1 MIIVI
6 NSQGKV
12 VTQQYENIFQGS
24 NKVNV
29 VNLLAPFSSNVI
41 FKASFELPDGTI
53 KPENLDGY
61 TMTPSLKITDD
72 LNSWRLP
79 IEFPISQHYGVIS
92 MQLRGYIGEEIV
104 CSSLVKIPVHKG
116 IPYDK
121 DTDIEPSQYDE
132 LLQLIQDLTARLS
145 DKVDIVNNTYEI
157 ASEVN
162 EDTVGVYY
170 VYDSENGVYNVK
182 YLPENYEQ
190 NVTYFRLISTGRV
203 ANNSNGVYLEFGDEN
218 QKVKFDI
225 TKEKVTINGVQVITF
240 DDLIAQNVKYDNS
253 SSGLNSN
260 NAQEVIDEL
269 KNIIDNIKNSQ
280 VVEIGELTITPSE
293 WVKNQDNIYEY
304 KFKNSAFKEALIQAP
319 IITPNDETINNLNAN
334 NILVYPQ
341 IDVYQEDENVA
352 VAIIRVDT
360 LPTFNFVAS
369 VKLQGTVVTAE
380 TSGIKASYILFDE
393 NQNIPVKNVQKAIEK
408 VQTNLETFN
417 ATYNQEKLSFIT
429 TDANGKI
436 PASLLPSYVDD
447 VIEGYLHQTVFYET
461 RTGAGTEEEPYEYSN
476 AITPLSGKIY
486 VDLTTEKTYRWS
498 GTQYT
503 IIKGDLRLGT
513 TNGTAYDG
521 ASGQANRNDI
531 DQIINGQKVVGK
543 CQTLTGNIEQNVIGV
558 TQNVDDNSTKIATTE
573 FVKNALNDYN
583 PKETLLETDTP
594 VKTFDFA
601 NSNLKHGDEL
611 EIHYKIY
618 GDDAVSSGF
627 VGEKIKN
634 IKISNNISRGLFYQD
649 LNYNLIFIG
658 RPVVEDNSVLVIQ
671 TINESFTIYNN
682 ELQGKIGGFNIGNIN
697 YSYTQYDID
706 VDGSITVSHPGHV
719 YYGIT
724 AIYRTKKGDI

>member
-79 IEFPISQHYGVIS
+79 IEFPISQNYGVIS

-145 DKVDIVNNTYEI
+145 DKVDIVNNIYEI
-157 ASEVN
+157 ANEVN

-190 NVTYFRLISTGRV
+190 NVTYFRLTSTGRV

-225 TKEKVTINGVQVITF
+225 SKEKVTINGVQVITF
-240 DDLIAQNVKYDNS
+240 DELIAQNVKYDNS

-260 NAQEVIDEL
+260 NAQAVIDEL

-280 VVEIGELTITPSE
+280 VVELGDISIAPSD
-293 WVKNQDNIYEY
+293 WKRNANGTYEY
-304 KFKNSAFKEALIQAP
+304 EFKHNSFKDALIQAP
-319 IITPNDETINNLNAN
+319 IITPDDNTINNLNSSG
-334 NILVYPQ
+334 ILVYPQ
-341 IDVYQEDENVA
+341 IDVYQQAENVA
-352 VAIIRVDT
+352 VATIRVDK
-360 LPTFNFVAS
+360 LPNFSFVAS
-369 VKLQGTVVTAE
+369 VKLQGTVTTSD
-380 TSGIKASYILFDE
+380 TSGIKASYIVFE
-393 NQNIPVKNVQKAIEK
+393 ETPKIQERNVQKAVER
-408 VQTNLETFN
+408 VQTNLDDFKSS
-417 ATYNQEKLSFIT
+417 YNQEKISFIT
-429 TDANGKI
+429 TDTNGKI

-461 RTGAGTEEEPYEYSN
+461 RIVDEENETYEN
-476 AITPLSGKIY
+476 PIVPVSGKIY
-486 VDLTTEKTYRWS
+486 VDLTTGKTYRWS

-503 IIKGDLRLGT
+503 IIKGDLGIGT

-521 ASGQANRNDI
+521 ANGQANRNDI

-558 TQNVDDNSTKIATTE
+558 TQNVNDNSTKIATTE

-594 VKTFDFA
+594 VRTFDFA
-601 NSNLKHGDEL
+601 NSNLQHGDEL
-611 EIHYKIY
+611 EIHYKIA
-618 GDDAVSSGF
+618 GDDSIRSGF

-649 LNYNLIFIG
+649 FNYNLVSIG
-658 RPVVEDNSVLVIQ
+658 GPVVADDSVLVIQ
-671 TINESFTIYNN
+671 VISESFTIYNN
-682 ELQGKIGGFNIGNIN
+682 ELQGKIGGFDIGNIN
-697 YSYTQYDID
+697 YSSSTQYDVD
-706 VDGSITVSHPGHV
+706 VDGSITVSHPENV